1 MSSATARPLFINGRF
16 LTQEKTGV
24 QKFAFEVARE
34 LMGPPFHATVL
45 VPKNSQQPEMERELK
60 TEQVGA
66 LTGHLW
72 EQMELGYAV
81 KKRGGYL
88 LNLANTGPLNFSPQA
103 LVLHDAAFR
112 VNPDWFSKKFSVGY
126 NMLIPRLVAGADLL
140 FTVSQTAASD
150 IERFFDIPQQNIRI
164 LHNGV
169 CQSFLNVS
177 RDSATQASSSA
188 DPARQMSKTF
198 LSVSSLNPRK
208 NFTRLVRA
216 FREVSDPEARL
227 VLTGAGHRAF
237 ADTHLEEE
245 MARDSRIVFKGYVSD
260 RELIELYKTA
270 MAFIYPSLYEGF
282 GLPILEAM
290 HFDCPVAA
298 SDIPVFSE
306 LFGGA
311 YNAFNPLDEQ
321 AITASMNRLLSDAEH
336 RAELSRSGRERSEKY
351 RYALTAKHLGEAL
364 LPRLNSDA

>member
-1 MSSATARPLFINGRF
+1 MSSATPKPLFINGRF

-60 TEQVGA
+60 TEQVGS

-140 FTVSQTAASD
+140 FTVSQAAASD
-150 IERFFDIPQQNIRI
+150 LERFFDISQPNIQI

-169 CQSFLNVS
+169 CRSFLEVAKNSPSPEVAVT
-177 RDSATQASSSA
+177 DSTQSA
-188 DPARQMSKTF
+188 SKTF

-216 FREVSDPEARL
+216 FREVADPDARL

-237 ADTHLEEE
+237 ADTHLQEE
-245 MARDSRIVFKGYVSD
+245 MASDARIVFKGYVSD
-260 RELIELYKTA
+260 EELIQLYQQSL
-270 MAFIYPSLYEGF
+270 AFIYPSLYEGF

-290 HFDCPVAA
+290 HFGCPVAA
-298 SDIPVFSE
+298 SDIPVFTE
-306 LFGGA
+306 LFSDA
-311 YNAFNPLDEQ
+311 YDAFNPLDER
-321 AITASMNRLLSDAEH
+321 AIAASMNRLLSDADH
-336 RAELSRSGRERSEKY
+336 RAQLSRAGRERSEKY
-351 RYALTAKHLGEAL
+351 RYARTAKHLGEAL
-364 LPRLNSDA
+364 LPRLKSDA